1 MILLKNGSV
10 LLGGSLIKKDILI
23 EGNLIKKI
31 DDCISLSNCNVID
44 VSKCWVIP
52 GTIDVHAHFREPG
65 FEGKGTIYSESRSAA
80 KGGITSAMAMPNLNP
95 TPDCYE
101 NLQIEQSIIDVESVI
116 KIYPYAS
123 VSKGELGIEVSA
135 LDELIGKVK
144 GITDDGRGVNNIDVL
159 KQAMRWAKAND
170 VVISSH
176 AEMNGYGTSG
186 EAEYLAVEREL
197 ALVKEIGCK
206 YHFCHMSTER
216 SFNAIEK
223 AKLNGVDV
231 TCEVTPHHLVL
242 CEDDI
247 CGNTNFKMNPPLRS
261 RRDMMFTIKA
271 LLTGVADMI
280 ATDHAPHSEQDKAV
294 VYEKAPNG
302 IIGFETLAPIIF
314 TYFIKTGLASY
325 EKFLNWLVYNP
336 SDRFSILHSNI
347 EEGSVADIAVLDI
360 ENQHTYR
367 KDEILSKSK
376 NSPFI
381 GESLF
386 GMNVLTLVDGKVVYR
401 AI

>member
-135 LDELIGKVK
+135 LDELIG
-144 GITDDGRGVNNIDVL
+144 
-159 KQAMRWAKAND
+159 
-170 VVISSH
+170 
-176 AEMNGYGTSG
+176 
-186 EAEYLAVEREL
+186 
-197 ALVKEIGCK
+197 
-206 YHFCHMSTER
+206 
-216 SFNAIEK
+216 
-223 AKLNGVDV
+223 
-231 TCEVTPHHLVL
+231 
-242 CEDDI
+242 
-247 CGNTNFKMNPPLRS
+247 
-261 RRDMMFTIKA
+261 
-271 LLTGVADMI
+271 
-280 ATDHAPHSEQDKAV
+280 
-294 VYEKAPNG
+294 
-302 IIGFETLAPIIF
+302 
-314 TYFIKTGLASY
+314 
-325 EKFLNWLVYNP
+325 
-336 SDRFSILHSNI
+336 
-347 EEGSVADIAVLDI
+347 
-360 ENQHTYR
+360 
-367 KDEILSKSK
+367 
-376 NSPFI
+376 
-381 GESLF
+381 
-386 GMNVLTLVDGKVVYR
+386 
-401 AI
+401 